1 MTTQMAKKSTE
12 IKRSPAPKPGEIH
25 PTAII
30 YEGAVI
36 GEGTSIGP
44 YSVIGAEVTL
54 GKNCRIGPHVV
65 IEGNTTMGD
74 FCQVFQFASVG
85 SAPQDQ
91 KWEGTNTRLEIG
103 DNNIIREY
111 ATIQPGVEQFGGLTS
126 VGNNNLFMASSHVGH
141 DCHIGDNN
149 YFTNSSALA
158 GHITVGNFCI
168 VGGLAAV
175 HQFSRLGDHCFL
187 GGGTMASMDVPPFCV
202 AQGDRAGLVKINDVG
217 LLRRGYSEQDVKA
230 LKKIFMKL
238 FRGEGVFNERL
249 AQLKADYKDFEPGQ
263 VLFKF
268 IETSERGIT
277 PLRRRKAET

>member
-1 MTTQMAKKSTE
+1 MTSPS
-12 IKRSPAPKPGEIH
+12 IKQANDPMRSPVPSAGEIH

-36 GEGTSIGP
+36 GEGSSIGP
-44 YSVIGAEVTL
+44 YSVIGPQVVL

-65 IEGNTTMGD
+65 IEGNTTLGD
-74 FCQVFQFASVG
+74 FCQIFQFASVG

-91 KWEGTNTRLEIG
+91 KWEGTDTRLEIG

-141 DCHIGDNN
+141 DCQIGDNN

-168 VGGLAAV
+168 VGGLAAI

-187 GGGTMASMDVPPFCV
+187 GGGTMASMDIPPFCV

-217 LLRRGYSEQDVKA
+217 LLRRGYSEADVKTLQKIFRKLFYGEGLFKDRVVA
-230 LKKIFMKL
+230 LKA
-238 FRGEGVFNERL
+238 E
-249 AQLKADYKDFEPGQ
+249 YKDFEPGQ
-263 VLFKF
+263 EFFTF

-277 PLRRRKAET
+277 PLRRKKAG